1 MRSAK
6 PLDIFNETL
15 GHISC
20 HVCGNKTQ
28 YFWWASEQ
36 FAAKNWAFLTRRW
49 DNFQP
54 SLATDPGEPKLRSEY
69 KESEVVTKRNKVGC
83 LQNCL
88 LPTFILATGFVTVL
102 LVDTSSN
109 KIILRGRLELDLVV
123 EHDLFNPAYWCPL
136 TVAVRLLTLALSTE
150 AIYSWELEGW

>member
-1 MRSAK
+1 MIGTFS
-6 PLDIFNETL
+6 
-15 GHISC
+15 SW
-20 HVCGNKTQ
+20 VCGKKTDI
-28 YFWWASEQ
+28 
-36 FAAKNWAFLTRRW
+36 LTRRW

-123 EHDLFNPAYWCPL
+123 EHDLFNPAY
-136 TVAVRLLTLALSTE
+136 
-150 AIYSWELEGW
+150 